1 MNWNITYIILGV
13 AGVVSLVLLRWI
25 LSLRTVVPTN
35 MVHIAQTRNKSL
47 PYGRG
52 KEAGNVYYKFPDWI
66 PFIGIVVTQ
75 FQESIFQI
83 NLKNYDAYDSARL
96 PFMIDVSAFFKVANA
111 ETVAQRVSGF
121 PELTSQLES
130 ILQGAVRRILATTS
144 LEEIMQ
150 ERSSLGDKFTS
161 EVQAQIQE
169 WGVES
174 VKTIE
179 FMDLRDANGSS
190 VIANIMEK
198 KKSLIESESRI
209 EVALNRQAAET
220 KEIEAGRIVQINK
233 QEAERQVGVA
243 SAEKDRLVGV
253 AKEISQQEILTQQKN
268 TKERTMEV
276 QRVNLVK
283 QAEIDKDVAIVAAE
297 QDKQQIQISS
307 EAELF
312 KANKNAEA
320 IRVEGEANATAER
333 LMLEAPVDAQI
344 KLANQVGGNKEY
356 QTYLITIKQI
366 EVDGEVRKENAK
378 ALTAA
383 KMQILVN
390 SGDVQ
395 SGITKLTDVLS
406 SKGGQAIS
414 GMMAGMDESSKNAIG
429 GLLQNLLSKGKQTGL
444 DNTQVSLD

>member
-1 MNWNITYIILGV
+1 MNYITYIPAIIGGLV
-13 AGVVSLVLLRWI
+13 ALMLVRWI

-150 ERSSLGDKFTS
+150 ERSSLGDKFTA

-179 FMDLRDANGSS
+179 FMDLRDASGSA

-209 EVALNRQAAET
+209 EVASNKQAAKT
-220 KEIEAGRIVQINK
+220 AEIEAERIIQVNQ
-233 QEAERQVGVA
+233 QQAEQQVGMA
-243 SAEKDRLVGV
+243 SAEKQRLVGI
-253 AKEISQQEILTQQKN
+253 AQEISQQEILTQQKN
-268 TKERTMEV
+268 TKEKSMDV
-276 QRVNLVK
+276 ARVNLVK
-283 QAEIDKDVAIVAAE
+283 QAEIDKDVAIVEAE
-297 QDKQQIQISS
+297 QAKQQVQISS
-307 EAELF
+307 EATLYQ
-312 KANKNAEA
+312 ANKNAEA
-320 IRVEGEANATAER
+320 IKAEGEANATAQR
-333 LMLEAPVDAQI
+333 LMLEAPVEAQI
-344 KLANQVGGNKEY
+344 KLAVEIGGNAEY
-356 QTYLITIKQI
+356 QNYLITIKQI
-366 EVDGEVRKENAK
+366 EVDGEVRKANAAALEK
-378 ALTAA
+378 AEL
-383 KMQILVN
+383 KLLVN

-395 SGITKLTDVLS
+395 SGLNQLTDVLS

-414 GMMAGMDESSKNAIG
+414 GMMAGMDKSTKNAIG
-429 GLLQNLLSKGKQTGL
+429 GFLEQLTSKGKGSSSEPINL
-444 DNTQVSLD
+444 D